1 MASLSQRLLCGVL
14 LAGLAAC
21 SAPQSPPIGSQA
33 ALTDPVKP
41 ALAPVAAAKPSSPKA
56 TTVEAEEP
64 RGPFETGR
72 VTWYKRSRHT
82 HTTSSGE
89 ALDDALFTAAH
100 RTLPLGSFVRV
111 VDTAT
116 GNAVIVRIN
125 DRGPFTRDFIIDLTK
140 SSADALGVFRN
151 NKMIVQLEP
160 LPAPPGADHPSVPV
174 STLPTGKAAL
184 AALTPPKPVKAAGKA
199 TAGKPAAAK
208 TVAAAKAAAK
218 PTPAKGTAAPA
229 KPAAK
234 KPVPAKPAAKTT
246 DKKKAA

>member
-1 MASLSQRLLCGVL
+1 MASLSQRLLCAVV
-14 LAGLAAC
+14 LAGLAGC

-41 ALAPVAAAKPSSPKA
+41 APAPVAAAKPSSSKA
-56 TTVEAEEP
+56 TTAEAEEP

-160 LPAPPGADHPSVPV
+160 LSAPPGADHPSVPV

-184 AALTPPKPVKAAGKA
+184 AALTPPKPVKAASKA
-199 TAGKPAAAK
+199 TAGKPAAVAK
-208 TVAAAKAAAK
+208 TPAGSAK
-218 PTPAKGTAAPA
+218 TPAKKAEPAKPSKAASAKPA
-229 KPAAK
+229 PVKPAAK
-234 KPVPAKPAAKTT
+234 PPQ
-246 DKKKAA
+246 KKAA

>member
-1 MASLSQRLLCGVL
+1 M
-14 LAGLAAC
+14 
-21 SAPQSPPIGSQA
+21 
-33 ALTDPVKP
+33 TDPVKP
-41 ALAPVAAAKPSSPKA
+41 APVPVAAAKPSSSKA

-160 LPAPPGADHPSVPV
+160 LSASPGADHPSVPV

-184 AALTPPKPVKAAGKA
+184 AALTPPKPVKVAGKA
-199 TAGKPAAAK
+199 TAGKPAAVAK
-208 TVAAAKAAAK
+208 TPAGSAKTPTKKAEQAKPSKAASAK
-218 PTPAKGTAAPA
+218 PAPV

-234 KPVPAKPAAKTT
+234 PPQ
-246 DKKKAA
+246 KKAA

>member
-1 MASLSQRLLCGVL
+1 MASLSQRLLCAVL

-184 AALTPPKPVKAAGKA
+184 AALTPPKPVKAASKA
-199 TAGKPAAAK
+199 TAGKPAAVAK
-208 TVAAAKAAAK
+208 TPAGSAK
-218 PTPAKGTAAPA
+218 TPAKKAEPAKPSKAASAKPA
-229 KPAAK
+229 PVKPAAK
-234 KPVPAKPAAKTT
+234 PPQ
-246 DKKKAA
+246 KKAA

>member
-1 MASLSQRLLCGVL
+1 MAGLGQRLFCAVL
-14 LAGLAAC
+14 FAGLAAC
-21 SAPQSPPIGSQA
+21 SAPQSPPLGSQA
-33 ALTDPVKP
+33 ALTDPEKSP
-41 ALAPVAAAKPSSPKA
+41 PAPVATPSAPAKPAAPGI
-56 TTVEAEEP
+56 EEP

-82 HTTSSGE
+82 HTTASGE

-116 GNAVIVRIN
+116 GNAVVVRIN

-184 AALTPPKPVKAAGKA
+184 AALMPPKPMKPTPKSS
-199 TAGKPAAAK
+199 AGKP
-208 TVAAAKAAAK
+208 VAAAKPPLK
-218 PTPAKGTAAPA
+218 PSPQKAPAAPA
-229 KPAAK
+229 KSVAK
-234 KPVPAKPAAKTT
+234 KPETKKPAPTKPAPKAA
-246 DKKKAA
+246 DQKKAA